1 MGAAWERLDQ
11 LFPRRFPCLVV
22 SKTTCL
28 SSMNRLTPCVP
39 SFSMIMVMILLTAG
53 FLATSEARAFSL
65 VQRSEQAEQLV
76 AQGSSALE
84 RGDENAAKV
93 FFQRALVIDPNNS
106 AAHTYMGIFADRAGH
121 LMEAEKHFAAAVNA
135 SPSSPGPH
143 NNHGAILL
151 RLGRVD
157 QAALEFETSL
167 RLDSNQPSALVN
179 LAQIRFASGKPED
192 FRVARELFIRATQ
205 IAPDAEIA
213 RALIV
218 IALRL
223 KDNEG
228 AKRSFNDYV
237 SLISHSPTI
246 SIALPKAREELGAA
260 LLDAGLAEEAI
271 KELEA
276 AVNSDPSSVS
286 ATILLARAYQA
297 HHETPAA
304 GRTLEA
310 AVARGLDAAPIYAQ
324 LAEIYELSGH
334 VESAIPAMRLAIQ
347 RDPANESYRF
357 RYGMLLTDTK
367 APAAAVMRIH
377 EALEAFPH
385 SVRLWFALGV
395 AQSALDKSQD
405 AAEAFNRA
413 VEIDPKFAPALAYLG
428 MVNDQ
433 QGHYAEALVLYE
445 RALAIDDSLAGAHYL
460 AADVQLR
467 QTTTDFASAEQHLK
481 RAIAL
486 DPSFIQ
492 PRLTL
497 ARLYLRTAQLNQAS
511 NQLKELIANDPNV
524 AEAHYLLGRIFMRLK
539 QRSEAQT
546 ELALFKSL
554 SERQREEGHDKQRE
568 IARRLANVRF

>member
-1 MGAAWERLDQ
+1 M
-11 LFPRRFPCLVV
+11 PRISLSRSMVV
-22 SKTTCL
+22 
-28 SSMNRLTPCVP
+28 
-39 SFSMIMVMILLTAG
+39 ILLSAG
-53 FLATSEARAFSL
+53 FTLVNAGSLVTGEVSAFSS
-65 VQRSEQAEQLV
+65 VQRSERAEQLI
-76 AQGSSALE
+76 AQGSAALE
-84 RGDENAAKV
+84 RGDENEAQV
-93 FFQRALVIDPNNS
+93 LFQRALLIDPHNS
-106 AAHTYMGIFADRAGH
+106 AAHTYMGILAERAGR
-121 LMEAEKHFAAAVNA
+121 LTEAEKHFAAALKA
-135 SPSSPGPH
+135 SPRSPSAH
-143 NNHGAILL
+143 NNHGSILL
-151 RLGRVD
+151 RLGRTD

-167 RLDSNQPSALVN
+167 RLDSNQSSALVN
-179 LAQIRFASGKPED
+179 LAQIRFANGKPED
-192 FRVARELFIRATQ
+192 FRAARELFTRASK

-228 AKRSFNDYV
+228 AKRSYDDYLSFV
-237 SLISHSPTI
+237 SHSPTI
-246 SIALPKAREELGAA
+246 SIAVPKAREELGAA
-260 LLDAGLAEEAI
+260 LLGAGLVEEAI
-271 KELEA
+271 SELEA
-276 AVNSDPSSVS
+276 ATSGDPYSVS
-286 ATILLARAYQA
+286 AIILLARAYQA
-297 HHETPAA
+297 HHKTPAA

-310 AVARGLDAAPIYAQ
+310 AVARGLEAAPIYAQ
-324 LAEIYELSGH
+324 LAEIYEVSGH
-334 VESAIPAMRLAIQ
+334 VENAIPAMRLAIQ

-367 APAAAVMRIH
+367 APAAAVLRLR
-377 EALEAFPH
+377 EALEAFPG

-395 AQSALDKSQD
+395 AQAALDKPQD
-405 AAEAFNRA
+405 AAEAFKRA
-413 VEIDPKFAPALAYLG
+413 LEIDPKFAPALAYLG

-486 DPSFIQ
+486 DASFIQ

-497 ARLYLRTAQLNQAS
+497 AKLYLRTAQLSEAS
-511 NQLKELIANDPNV
+511 TQLKELIANHPKV
-524 AEAHYLLGRIFMRLK
+524 AEAHYLLGRTFMRLK

-554 SERQREEGHDKQRE
+554 SEGQREEGHDKQRE